1 MKASKFFAQRLQSL
15 REAAG
20 LSQQELAVRADLSM
34 SLVAKME
41 QGKKADPRLSTLL
54 ALAHA
59 LDRSPGALLDA
70 LAPPAEQPEQANE
83 PDTEVKKP
91 KKKKKKA
98 AH

>member
-20 LSQQELAVRADLSM
+20 LSQQDLAVRADLSM
-34 SLVAKME
+34 SLVSKME

-54 ALAHA
+54 ALAGA
-59 LDRSPGALLDA
+59 LDLSPGALLEA
-70 LAPPAEQPEQANE
+70 LAPPAEEAAEPE
-83 PDTEVKKP
+83 PDSEAKKP

>member
-70 LAPPAEQPEQANE
+70 LAPPSDE

-98 AH
+98 TH